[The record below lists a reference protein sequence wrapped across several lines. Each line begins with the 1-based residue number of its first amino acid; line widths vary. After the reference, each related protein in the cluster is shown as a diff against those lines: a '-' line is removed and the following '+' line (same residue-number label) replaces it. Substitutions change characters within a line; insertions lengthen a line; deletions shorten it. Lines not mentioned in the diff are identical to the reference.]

1 MVRVRGEPALKQDER
16 HAIVALDADAG
27 EAVAPRER
35 RWLGRARLSRRA
47 PPAHLLLRILETLSL
62 PPPDGGLA
70 ALRFREQRG
79 ALPEG
84 WLAAAD
90 PVYLETRM
98 NHLRLRAFPQ
108 DEVPASDVQAIFEL
122 LEARLGDASVATFSS
137 SGTTGY
143 LHLDAPIATA
153 PVPPAGADGASP
165 DLFLPQG
172 PGAAGHDRLASEV
185 QMCLYDAPVNARRA
199 SAGALPVNALWFWG
213 GGNAPQPRKRDLPML
228 FAADDV
234 LRGYWR
240 NAMAPLEDWPGNLE
254 ACAHAAGGG
263 FVAAIPGIPAMAE
276 LPVRITELRALLA
289 RGKLRRVTLLFRDG
303 LSATLHRRDRLRFW
317 RRPADLSGGRQ

>member
-1 MVRVRGEPALKQDER
+1 MVRVRGEPALKHDER
-16 HAIVALDADAG
+16 HAIVALDA
-27 EAVAPRER
+27 EADEAAEPRER

-47 PPAHLLLRILETLSL
+47 SPAHLLLRILEVLSL

-79 ALPEG
+79 ALPDG

-108 DEVPASDVQAIFEL
+108 GDVTASEVRAIFEL
-122 LEARLGDASVATFSS
+122 LQERLGEAPVATFSS
-137 SGTTGY
+137 TGTAGY
-143 LHLDAPIATA
+143 LHPGSPIATA

-165 DLFLPQG
+165 DQFLPQG
-172 PGAAGHDRLASEV
+172 PEAAGHDRLASEV
-185 QMCLYDAPVNARRA
+185 QMCLFDAPVNARRV
-199 SAGALPVNALWFWG
+199 SVGALPVNALWFWG
-213 GGNAPQPRKRDLPML
+213 GGHAPQPHKRDLPVL
-228 FAADDV
+228 FAADEV

-240 NAMAPLEDWPGNLE
+240 NALARLEDWPGSIE

-263 FVAAIPGIPAMAE
+263 FVAAVPATPELPARLAE
-276 LPVRITELRALLA
+276 LRTLLA

-303 LSATLHRRDRLRFW
+303 LSATLNRSDRLRFW
-317 RRPADLSGGRQ
+317 RRRADLTARGVP